1 MPLLAAIAVCAAL
14 LLAAATGSASEG
26 VSARL
31 AWAPPALSDPLSIAV
46 TNANR
51 RLYLD
56 DGRDYRLTIVEPLTR
71 ELWIEG
77 GRNVVVV
84 GGHVTVDELGADT
97 PYQDNTGVK
106 VRFGAASGT
115 VHLEGLLVDGQFLG
129 DGIAIA
135 TQRTVQ
141 IQNVR
146 VERAHDNVKGAHADC
161 VQVQQGVGRLRMD
174 RFTCSTERQGVFLGD
189 HDGPIA
195 SVDLRR
201 VNLNG
206 APGKH
211 LLWQSTP
218 SFPLDLSDVEL
229 GIAPGSHP
237 WAPFGFWVYPQ
248 QDGRTYSGGVD
259 RRRRAIVSR
268 DGKRLWFIGS
278 RISGVVRRAPAGAAD
293 FVPAGVAGMSY
304 LPPGYARQSSG

>member
-14 LLAAATGSASEG
+14 LLAAVTGSASEG
-26 VSARL
+26 GSARL
-31 AWAPPALSDPLSIAV
+31 AWAPPTLSDPVSIVV

-84 GGHVTVDELGADT
+84 GGHITVGELGTDT

-135 TQRTVQ
+135 TQRAVQ

-189 HDGPIA
+189 HDGPIG

-201 VNLNG
+201 MNLNG

-218 SFPLDLSDVEL
+218 SFPLNLSDVEL
-229 GIAPGSHP
+229 GIAAGSHP

-259 RRRRAIVSR
+259 RRRHAVVSR
-268 DGKRLWFIGS
+268 DGKRLWFTGS
-278 RISGVVRRAPAGAAD
+278 RISGIVRRASAGAAN

-304 LPPGYARQSSG
+304 LSPGYARQSSG